1 MKGTVVMPEKSEF
14 DGIEAL
20 HYAKRI
26 AFPRKTGTDGHVK
39 AAEKI
44 IGQLHELGCKVEE
57 ENFSILLPP
66 WVWFNGFSFIS
77 IILLGG
83 TWFAFKHIPLLAFI
97 LAATSLLWI
106 VGWDRFWIRFGGWIV
121 SESSSRGIRSK
132 NILATFPS
140 LEEKSPLFFVT
151 HYDSKSQYLNLFA
164 RAICLLLGSLSAGIF
179 SFWVLIGVS
188 RTWMGS
194 TPVTLQAWIQ
204 GCFFVT
210 VGLNVLFIFTRNDNG
225 SDGAVDNAS
234 GVGVLLEVAKSLR
247 EIPLK
252 NIDPVFLFT
261 DAEEFGLL
269 GSLMF
274 QRMHGTDMVKK
285 QALVI
290 NVDSVGARGQ
300 MRACAVGREGNK
312 WLTEVLMFA
321 REKGFYLRKIPFL
334 KGIMMDHLPFGR
346 VGIPALGLTS
356 VSGEGWHL
364 HTQRDRFSLL
374 DERGLEEMGKFLLA
388 TVQWLETTKQ
398 K

>member
-1 MKGTVVMPEKSEF
+1 MWEKAEF
-14 DGIEAL
+14 DGIQAL
-20 HYAKRI
+20 HYAERI
-26 AFPRKTGTDGHVK
+26 AFPRKTGSDGHVR

-44 IGQLHELGCKVEE
+44 IGQLHDLGCKIEE

-66 WVWFNGFSFIS
+66 WVWFNGFPFIS

-97 LAATSLLWI
+97 LAAASLLWI
-106 VGWDRFWIRFGGWIV
+106 VGWDRFWTHFGGWIV
-121 SESSSRGIRSK
+121 SKNSSRGIRSK
-132 NILATFPS
+132 NILATFPG
-140 LEEKSPLFFVT
+140 LEEKRPLYFVT

-164 RAICLLLGSLSAGIF
+164 RAGCLLLGSLSAGIF
-179 SFWVLIGVS
+179 SLWVLIGVFRVWVGGTS
-188 RTWMGS
+188 MAF
-194 TPVTLQAWIQ
+194 PVWIQ
-204 GCFFVT
+204 GCFFLT
-210 VGLNVLFIFTRNDNG
+210 VGLNALFIFIRNGND

-234 GVGVLLEVAKSLR
+234 GVGVLLEVAKTLR
-247 EIPLK
+247 EISPK
-252 NIDPVFLFT
+252 NIAPVFLFT

-274 QRMHGTDMVKK
+274 QRMHGTDMVKN
-285 QALVI
+285 QVLVI
-290 NVDSVGARGQ
+290 NVDSVGARGK

-334 KGIMMDHLPFGR
+334 KGIMMDHLPFGH
-346 VGIPALGLTS
+346 VGIPALSLTS

-374 DERGLEEMGKFLLA
+374 DDRGLEEMGKFLLA

>member
-1 MKGTVVMPEKSEF
+1 MWEKAEF
-14 DGIEAL
+14 DGIQAL
-20 HYAKRI
+20 HYAERI
-26 AFPRKTGTDGHVK
+26 AFPRKTGSDGHVR

-44 IGQLHELGCKVEE
+44 IGQLHDLGCKIEE
-57 ENFSILLPP
+57 ENFTILLPP
-66 WVWFNGFSFIS
+66 WVWFNGFPFIS

-97 LAATSLLWI
+97 LAAASLLWI
-106 VGWDRFWIRFGGWIV
+106 VGWDRFWTHFGGWIV
-121 SESSSRGIRSK
+121 SKNSSRGIRSK
-132 NILATFPS
+132 NILATFPG
-140 LEEKSPLFFVT
+140 LEEKRPLYFVT

-164 RAICLLLGSLSAGIF
+164 RAGCLLLGSLSAGIF
-179 SFWVLIGVS
+179 SLWVLIGVFRVWVGGTS
-188 RTWMGS
+188 MAF
-194 TPVTLQAWIQ
+194 PVWIQ
-204 GCFFVT
+204 GCFFLT
-210 VGLNVLFIFTRNDNG
+210 VGLNALFIFTRNGND

-234 GVGVLLEVAKSLR
+234 GVGVLLEVAKTLR
-247 EIPLK
+247 EISPK
-252 NIDPVFLFT
+252 NIAPVFLFT

-274 QRMHGTDMVKK
+274 QRMHGTDMVKN
-285 QALVI
+285 QVLVI
-290 NVDSVGARGQ
+290 NVDSVGARGK

-346 VGIPALGLTS
+346 IDIPALSLTS

-374 DERGLEEMGKFLLA
+374 DDRGLEEMGKFLLA

>member
-1 MKGTVVMPEKSEF
+1 MWETAEF
-14 DGIEAL
+14 DGIQAL
-20 HYAKRI
+20 HYAERI
-26 AFPRKTGTDGHVK
+26 AFPRKTGSDGHVR

-44 IGQLHELGCKVEE
+44 IGQLHDLGCKIEE

-66 WVWFNGFSFIS
+66 WVWFNGFPFIS

-97 LAATSLLWI
+97 LAAASLLWI
-106 VGWDRFWIRFGGWIV
+106 VGWDRFWTHFGGWIV
-121 SESSSRGIRSK
+121 SKNSSRGIRSK
-132 NILATFPS
+132 NILATFPG
-140 LEEKSPLFFVT
+140 LEEKRPLYFVT

-164 RAICLLLGSLSAGIF
+164 RAGCLLLGSLSAGIF
-179 SFWVLIGVS
+179 SLWVLIGVFRVWVGGTS
-188 RTWMGS
+188 MAF
-194 TPVTLQAWIQ
+194 PVWIQ
-204 GCFFVT
+204 GCFSLT
-210 VGLNVLFIFTRNDNG
+210 VGLNALFIFTRNGND

-234 GVGVLLEVAKSLR
+234 GVGVLLEVAKTLR
-247 EIPLK
+247 EISPK
-252 NIDPVFLFT
+252 NIAPVFLFT

-274 QRMHGTDMVKK
+274 QRMHGTDMVKN
-285 QALVI
+285 QVLVI
-290 NVDSVGARGQ
+290 NVDSVGARGK

-346 VGIPALGLTS
+346 VGIPALSLTS

-374 DERGLEEMGKFLLA
+374 DDRGLEEMGKFLLA